1 MAHRNLTW
9 DDDLDHR
16 QPEHS
21 HFLFE
26 WVEYQASKQELVELL
41 SAVRTDAD
49 LMSLVRGLPDRDYGS
64 RDEVW
69 RAWAEA
75 QRRFA
80 SGNRDLGRPR
90 GDLGKEATFDRWI

>member
-1 MAHRNLTW
+1 MSHRNLTR
-9 DDDLDHR
+9 DDDFNHR

-26 WVEYQASKQELVELL
+26 GVEYPVGKQELVEWV
-41 SAVRTDAD
+41 SAAGSDVD
-49 LMSLVRGLPDRDYGS
+49 LINLVSSLPDRSYGS
-64 RDEVW
+64 RDEIW

-80 SGNRDLGRPR
+80 SGHRDLGPSR
-90 GDLGKEATFDRWI
+90 DDIGKEATHGRGL